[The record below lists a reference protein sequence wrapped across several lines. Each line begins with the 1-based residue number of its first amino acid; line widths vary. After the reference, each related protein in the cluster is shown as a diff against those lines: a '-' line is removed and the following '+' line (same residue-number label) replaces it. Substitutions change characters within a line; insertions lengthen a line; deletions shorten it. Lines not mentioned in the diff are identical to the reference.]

1 MRAAAPDSRRG
12 HLIPVPFGREFFRRY
27 HYGKGL
33 SCDAMV
39 CAFAARLAKMSW
51 AMLRDGTHY
60 DARRAF
66 RAYLPTQLPA

>member
-1 MRAAAPDSRRG
+1 
-12 HLIPVPFGREFFRRY
+12 
-27 HYGKGL
+27 
-33 SCDAMV
+33 MV